1 MKKLALM
8 TKKEKMS
15 LVRNSLQII
24 MGTLILAIGQ
34 VLFIEQCS
42 LVTGGLASIGNIIN
56 KFFPSQYTVSI
67 TVVALNILCFL
78 VGSIF
83 IGKTFAAQTLLSTL
97 FYTLLYPVISALM
110 SNNLLPFLQFNEM
123 NDLNLLLAGLF
134 GGVISGIGI
143 GICMGAGGSTG
154 GVDVFAVL
162 ISKITRI
169 KVSILMFIID
179 GTIVLLGFIFIKP
192 DFVYF
197 LICVLSS
204 ICCSAALEFVFA
216 RKNNCYVVDIISK
229 EWKAINDF
237 IIINLERGSTIVNV
251 QGGYKFEDYRMIQA
265 AISRNQYALL
275 LDKISEID
283 QSAFVIVSSA
293 REVNGEG
300 FQNLPKKKQIRGDS
314 NNESEK

>member
-67 TVVALNILCFL
+67 TVVVLNILCFL

-83 IGKTFAAQTLLSTL
+83 IGKTFAAQTLLSAG
-97 FYTLLYPVISALM
+97 FYTLLYPAISALM

-143 GICMGAGGSTG
+143 GICMAAGGSTG
-154 GVDVFAVL
+154 GVDVFAIL

-169 KVSILMFIID
+169 KVSILVFIID

-204 ICCSAALEFVFA
+204 FCCSASLEFVFT
-216 RKNNCYVVDIISK
+216 RKNNCYVIDIISK
-229 EWKAINDF
+229 EWKEINDF

-300 FQNLPKKKQIRGDS
+300 FQNLPKKKQVRGDS

>member
-179 GTIVLLGFIFIKP
+179 GTIVLLGFIFIKQ

>member
-1 MKKLALM
+1 MKQLALM

-67 TVVALNILCFL
+67 TVVVLNILCFL

-83 IGKTFAAQTLLSTL
+83 IGKTFAAQTLLSAG
-97 FYTLLYPVISALM
+97 FYTLLYPAISALM

-143 GICMGAGGSTG
+143 GICMAAGGSTG
-154 GVDVFAVL
+154 GVDVFAIL

-169 KVSILMFIID
+169 KVSILVFIID

-204 ICCSAALEFVFA
+204 ICCSASLEFVFT
-216 RKNNCYVVDIISK
+216 RKNNCYVIDIISK

-300 FQNLPKKKQIRGDS
+300 FQNLPRKKQVRGDS

>member
-67 TVVALNILCFL
+67 TVVVLNILCFL

-83 IGKTFAAQTLLSTL
+83 IGKTFAAQTLLSAG
-97 FYTLLYPVISALM
+97 FYTLLYPAISALM

-154 GVDVFAVL
+154 GVDVFAIL

-169 KVSILMFIID
+169 KVSILVFIID

-204 ICCSAALEFVFA
+204 FCCSASLEFVFT
-216 RKNNCYVVDIISK
+216 RKNNCYVIDIISK

-300 FQNLPKKKQIRGDS
+300 FQNLPKKKQVRGDS
-314 NNESEK
+314 NNESKK

>member
-1 MKKLALM
+1 MKQLALM

-204 ICCSAALEFVFA
+204 FCCSASLEFVFA
-216 RKNNCYVVDIISK
+216 RKNNCYVIDIISK

-265 AISRNQYALL
+265 AISRDQYSLL
-275 LDKISEID
+275 IDKISEID

-300 FQNLPKKKQIRGDS
+300 FQNLPKKKQLKGDS
-314 NNESEK
+314 SNESKK

>member
-1 MKKLALM
+1 MKQLALM

-67 TVVALNILCFL
+67 TVVVLNILCFL

-97 FYTLLYPVISALM
+97 FYTLLYPAISALM

-154 GVDVFAVL
+154 GVDVFAIL

-169 KVSILMFIID
+169 KVSILVFIID

-204 ICCSAALEFVFA
+204 ICCSASLEFVFT

-300 FQNLPKKKQIRGDS
+300 FQNLPKKKQLKGG
-314 NNESEK
+314 NNDESKK

>member
-56 KFFPSQYTVSI
+56 KFLPSQYTVSI
-67 TVVALNILCFL
+67 TVVVLNILCFL
-78 VGSIF
+78 VGSVF

-154 GVDVFAVL
+154 GVDVFAIL

-169 KVSILMFIID
+169 KVSILVFIID

-204 ICCSAALEFVFA
+204 FCCSAALEFVFT
-216 RKNNCYVVDIISK
+216 RKNNCFVIDIISK

-237 IIINLERGSTIVNV
+237 IIIKLERGSTIVNV

-300 FQNLPKKKQIRGDS
+300 FQNLPKKKQLKGG
-314 NNESEK
+314 NNDESKK

>member
-67 TVVALNILCFL
+67 TVVVLNILCFL

-154 GVDVFAVL
+154 GVDVFAIL

-169 KVSILMFIID
+169 KVSVLVFIID

-204 ICCSAALEFVFA
+204 ICCSASLEFVFT

-300 FQNLPKKKQIRGDS
+300 FQNLPKKKQLKGG
-314 NNESEK
+314 NNDESKK

>member
-56 KFFPSQYTVSI
+56 KFLPSQYTVSI
-67 TVVALNILCFL
+67 TVVVLNILCFL

-83 IGKTFAAQTLLSTL
+83 IGKTFAAQTLLSAG
-97 FYTLLYPVISALM
+97 FYTLIYPAISALM
-110 SNNLLPFLQFNEM
+110 NNNLLPFLHFNEM

-154 GVDVFAVL
+154 GVDVFAIL

-169 KVSILMFIID
+169 KVSILVFIID
-179 GTIVLLGFIFIKP
+179 GTIVLLGFIFVKP

-204 ICCSAALEFVFA
+204 FCCSASLEFVFT
-216 RKNNCYVVDIISK
+216 RKNNCYVIDIISK

-237 IIINLERGSTIVNV
+237 IIIKLERGSTIVNV

-265 AISRNQYALL
+265 AISRDQYTQLI
-275 LDKISEID
+275 DKISEID
-283 QSAFVIVSSA
+283 QNAFVIVSSA

-300 FQNLPKKKQIRGDS
+300 FQNLPKKKQVRGDS

>member
-67 TVVALNILCFL
+67 TVVVLNILCFL

-83 IGKTFAAQTLLSTL
+83 IGKTFAAQTLLSAG
-97 FYTLLYPVISALM
+97 FYTLLYPAISALM

-143 GICMGAGGSTG
+143 GICMAAGGSTG
-154 GVDVFAVL
+154 GVDVFAIL

-169 KVSILMFIID
+169 KVSILVFIID

-204 ICCSAALEFVFA
+204 FCCSASLEFVFT
-216 RKNNCYVVDIISK
+216 RKNNCYVIDIISK

-300 FQNLPKKKQIRGDS
+300 FQNLPRKKQVRGDS

>member
-67 TVVALNILCFL
+67 TVVVLNILCFL

-83 IGKTFAAQTLLSTL
+83 IGKTFAAQTLLSAG
-97 FYTLLYPVISALM
+97 FYTLLYPAISALM

-143 GICMGAGGSTG
+143 GICMAAGGSTG
-154 GVDVFAVL
+154 GVDVFAIL

-169 KVSILMFIID
+169 KVSILVFIID

-204 ICCSAALEFVFA
+204 ICCSASLEFVFT
-216 RKNNCYVVDIISK
+216 RKNNCYVIDIISK

-300 FQNLPKKKQIRGDS
+300 FQNLPRKKQVRGDS

>member
-67 TVVALNILCFL
+67 TVVVLNILCFL
-78 VGSIF
+78 VGTIF

-134 GGVISGIGI
+134 GGVITGIGI

-162 ISKITRI
+162 ISKLTRI
-169 KVSILMFIID
+169 KVSILVFIID
-179 GTIVLLGFIFIKP
+179 GTIVLLGFIFVKP

-204 ICCSAALEFVFA
+204 FCCSASLEFVFT
-216 RKNNCYVVDIISK
+216 RKNNCYVIDIISK

-265 AISRNQYALL
+265 AISRDQYTQLI
-275 LDKISEID
+275 DKISEID

-300 FQNLPKKKQIRGDS
+300 FQNLPKKKQVRGDS

>member
-67 TVVALNILCFL
+67 TVVVLNILCFL

-83 IGKTFAAQTLLSTL
+83 IGKTFAAQTLLSAG
-97 FYTLLYPVISALM
+97 FYTLLYPAISALM

-154 GVDVFAVL
+154 GVDVFAIL

-169 KVSILMFIID
+169 KVSVLVFIID

-204 ICCSAALEFVFA
+204 ICCSASLEFVFT

-300 FQNLPKKKQIRGDS
+300 FQNLPKKKQLKGG
-314 NNESEK
+314 NNDESKK

>member
-143 GICMGAGGSTG
+143 GICMSAGGSTG

-204 ICCSAALEFVFA
+204 FCCSASLEFVFT
-216 RKNNCYVVDIISK
+216 RKNNCYVIDIISK

-300 FQNLPKKKQIRGDS
+300 FQNLPKKKQVRGDS

>member
-67 TVVALNILCFL
+67 TVVVLNILCFL
-78 VGSIF
+78 VGTIF

-134 GGVISGIGI
+134 GGVITGIGI

-154 GVDVFAVL
+154 GVDVFAIL
-162 ISKITRI
+162 ISKLTRI
-169 KVSILMFIID
+169 KVSILVFIID
-179 GTIVLLGFIFIKP
+179 GTIVLLGFIFVKP

-204 ICCSAALEFVFA
+204 FCCSASLEFVFT
-216 RKNNCYVVDIISK
+216 RKNNCYVIDIISK

-237 IIINLERGSTIVNV
+237 IIIKLERGSTIVNV

-265 AISRNQYALL
+265 AISRDQYTQLI
-275 LDKISEID
+275 DKISEID

-300 FQNLPKKKQIRGDS
+300 FQNLPKKKQVRGDS

>member
-67 TVVALNILCFL
+67 AVVVLNILCFL
-78 VGSIF
+78 IGSIF

-154 GVDVFAVL
+154 GVDVFAIL

-169 KVSILMFIID
+169 KVSILVFIID

-204 ICCSAALEFVFA
+204 FCCSASLEFVFT

-229 EWKAINDF
+229 EWKTINDF

-251 QGGYKFEDYRMIQA
+251 QGGYKFENYRMIQA

-300 FQNLPKKKQIRGDS
+300 FQNLPKKKQLKGG
-314 NNESEK
+314 NNDESKK

>member
-67 TVVALNILCFL
+67 TVVVLNILCFL

-83 IGKTFAAQTLLSTL
+83 IGKTFAAQTLLSAG
-97 FYTLLYPVISALM
+97 FYTLLYPAISALM

-143 GICMGAGGSTG
+143 GICMAAGGSTG
-154 GVDVFAVL
+154 GVDVFAIL

-169 KVSILMFIID
+169 KVSILVFIID

-204 ICCSAALEFVFA
+204 ICCSASLEFVFT
-216 RKNNCYVVDIISK
+216 RKNNCYVIDIISK

-300 FQNLPKKKQIRGDS
+300 FQNLPKKKQVRGDS

>member
-1 MKKLALM
+1 MKQLALM

-67 TVVALNILCFL
+67 TVVVLNILCFL

-154 GVDVFAVL
+154 GIDVFAIL

-169 KVSILMFIID
+169 KVSVLVFIID

-204 ICCSAALEFVFA
+204 ICCSASLEFVFT

-300 FQNLPKKKQIRGDS
+300 FQNLPKKKQLKGG
-314 NNESEK
+314 NNDESKK

>member
-67 TVVALNILCFL
+67 TVVVLNILCFL

-83 IGKTFAAQTLLSTL
+83 IGKTFAAQTLLSAG
-97 FYTLLYPVISALM
+97 FYTLLYPAISALM

-143 GICMGAGGSTG
+143 GICMAAGGSTG
-154 GVDVFAVL
+154 GVDVFAIL

-169 KVSILMFIID
+169 KVSILVFIID

-204 ICCSAALEFVFA
+204 FCCSASLEFVFT
-216 RKNNCYVVDIISK
+216 RKNNCYVIDIISK

-283 QSAFVIVSSA
+283 QNAFVIVSSA

-300 FQNLPKKKQIRGDS
+300 FQNLPKKKQVRGDS
-314 NNESEK
+314 NNESKK

>member
-67 TVVALNILCFL
+67 TVVILNILCFL

-154 GVDVFAVL
+154 GVDVFAIL
-162 ISKITRI
+162 ISKLTRI
-169 KVSILMFIID
+169 KVSILVFIID

-204 ICCSAALEFVFA
+204 FCCSASLEFVFT
-216 RKNNCYVVDIISK
+216 RKNNCYVIDIISK

-237 IIINLERGSTIVNV
+237 IIIKLERGSTIVNV

-265 AISRNQYALL
+265 AISRDQYTQLI
-275 LDKISEID
+275 DKISEID

-300 FQNLPKKKQIRGDS
+300 FQNLPKKKQVRGDS

>member
-67 TVVALNILCFL
+67 TVVVLNILCFL
-78 VGSIF
+78 IGSIF

-154 GVDVFAVL
+154 GVDVFAIL

-169 KVSILMFIID
+169 KVSILVFIID

-204 ICCSAALEFVFA
+204 ICCSASLEFVFT

-229 EWKAINDF
+229 EWKTINDF

-251 QGGYKFEDYRMIQA
+251 QGGYKFENYRMIQA

-300 FQNLPKKKQIRGDS
+300 FQNLPKKKQLKGG
-314 NNESEK
+314 NNDESKK

>member
-67 TVVALNILCFL
+67 TVVVLNILCFL

-162 ISKITRI
+162 ISKLTRI
-169 KVSILMFIID
+169 KVSILVFIID
-179 GTIVLLGFIFIKP
+179 GTIVLLGFIFVKP

-204 ICCSAALEFVFA
+204 FCCSASLEFVFT
-216 RKNNCYVVDIISK
+216 RKNNCYVIDIISK

-237 IIINLERGSTIVNV
+237 IIIKLERGSTIVNV

-265 AISRNQYALL
+265 AISRDQYTQLI
-275 LDKISEID
+275 DKISEID

-300 FQNLPKKKQIRGDS
+300 FQNLPKKKQVRGDS

>member
-67 TVVALNILCFL
+67 TVVILNILCFL

-83 IGKTFAAQTLLSTL
+83 IGKTFAAQTLLSAGV
-97 FYTLLYPVISALM
+97 YTLLYPAISALM
-110 SNNLLPFLQFNEM
+110 NNNLLPFLHFNEM

-134 GGVISGIGI
+134 GGVITGIGI

-162 ISKITRI
+162 ISKLTRI
-169 KVSILMFIID
+169 KVSILVFIID
-179 GTIVLLGFIFIKP
+179 GTIVLLGFIFVKP

-204 ICCSAALEFVFA
+204 FCCSASLEFVFT
-216 RKNNCYVVDIISK
+216 RKNNCYVIDIISK

-237 IIINLERGSTIVNV
+237 IIIKLERGSTIVNV

-265 AISRNQYALL
+265 AISRDQYTQLI
-275 LDKISEID
+275 DKISEID

-300 FQNLPKKKQIRGDS
+300 FQNLPKKKQVRGDS

>member
-67 TVVALNILCFL
+67 TVVVLNILCFL

-83 IGKTFAAQTLLSTL
+83 IGKTFAAQTLLSAG
-97 FYTLLYPVISALM
+97 FYTLLYPAISALM

-143 GICMGAGGSTG
+143 GICMAAGGSTG
-154 GVDVFAVL
+154 GVDVFAIL

-169 KVSILMFIID
+169 KVSILVFIID

-204 ICCSAALEFVFA
+204 FCCSASLEFVFT
-216 RKNNCYVVDIISK
+216 RKNNCYVIDIISK

-300 FQNLPKKKQIRGDS
+300 FQNLPKKKQVRGDS

>member
-67 TVVALNILCFL
+67 AVVVLNILCFL
-78 VGSIF
+78 IGSIF

-110 SNNLLPFLQFNEM
+110 SNKLLPFLQFNEM

-154 GVDVFAVL
+154 GVDVFAIL

-169 KVSILMFIID
+169 KVSILVFIID

-204 ICCSAALEFVFA
+204 ICCSASLEFVFT

-229 EWKAINDF
+229 EWKTINDF

-251 QGGYKFEDYRMIQA
+251 QGGYKFENYRMIQA

-300 FQNLPKKKQIRGDS
+300 FQNLPKKKQLKGG
-314 NNESEK
+314 NNDESKK

>member
-67 TVVALNILCFL
+67 TVVVLNILCFL

-83 IGKTFAAQTLLSTL
+83 IGKTFAAQTLLSAG
-97 FYTLLYPVISALM
+97 FYTLLYPAISALM

-154 GVDVFAVL
+154 GVDVFAIL

-169 KVSILMFIID
+169 KVSVLVFIID

-204 ICCSAALEFVFA
+204 FCCSASLEFVFT

-229 EWKAINDF
+229 EWKTINDF

-300 FQNLPKKKQIRGDS
+300 FQNLPKKKQLKGG
-314 NNESEK
+314 NNDESKK

>member
-67 TVVALNILCFL
+67 TVVVLNILCFL

-83 IGKTFAAQTLLSTL
+83 IGKTFAAQTLLSAG
-97 FYTLLYPVISALM
+97 FYTLLYPAISALM

-154 GVDVFAVL
+154 GVDVFAIL

-169 KVSILMFIID
+169 KVSILVFIID

-204 ICCSAALEFVFA
+204 FCCSASLEFVFT
-216 RKNNCYVVDIISK
+216 RKNNCYVIDIISK

-283 QSAFVIVSSA
+283 QNAFVIVSSA

-300 FQNLPKKKQIRGDS
+300 FQNLPKKKQVRGDS
-314 NNESEK
+314 NNESKK

>member
-67 TVVALNILCFL
+67 TVVILNILCFL

-154 GVDVFAVL
+154 GVDVFAIL
-162 ISKITRI
+162 ISKLTRI
-169 KVSILMFIID
+169 KVSILVFIID
-179 GTIVLLGFIFIKP
+179 GTIVLLGFIFVKP

-204 ICCSAALEFVFA
+204 FCCSASLEFVFT
-216 RKNNCYVVDIISK
+216 RKNNCYVIDIISK

-265 AISRNQYALL
+265 AISRDQYTQLI
-275 LDKISEID
+275 DKISEID

-300 FQNLPKKKQIRGDS
+300 FQNLPKKKQVRGDS

>member
-1 MKKLALM
+1 MKQLALM

-67 TVVALNILCFL
+67 TVVVLNILCFL

>member
-67 TVVALNILCFL
+67 TVVILNILCFL

-154 GVDVFAVL
+154 GVDVFAIL
-162 ISKITRI
+162 ISKLTRI
-169 KVSILMFIID
+169 KVSILVFIID

-204 ICCSAALEFVFA
+204 FCCSASLEFVFT
-216 RKNNCYVVDIISK
+216 RKNNCYVIDIISK

-265 AISRNQYALL
+265 AISRDQYTQLI
-275 LDKISEID
+275 DKISEID

-300 FQNLPKKKQIRGDS
+300 FQNLPKKKQVRGDS

>member
-67 TVVALNILCFL
+67 TVVVLNILCFL

-83 IGKTFAAQTLLSTL
+83 IGKTFAAQTLLSAG
-97 FYTLLYPVISALM
+97 FYTLLYPAISALM

-143 GICMGAGGSTG
+143 GICMAAGGSTG
-154 GVDVFAVL
+154 GVDVFAIL

-169 KVSILMFIID
+169 KVSILVFIID

-204 ICCSAALEFVFA
+204 ICCSASLEFVFT
-216 RKNNCYVVDIISK
+216 RKNNCYVIDIISK

-300 FQNLPKKKQIRGDS
+300 FQNLPKKKQLKGG
-314 NNESEK
+314 NNDESKK

>member
-67 TVVALNILCFL
+67 TVVVLNILCFL
-78 VGSIF
+78 IGSIF

-154 GVDVFAVL
+154 GVDVFAIL

-169 KVSILMFIID
+169 KVSILVFIID

-204 ICCSAALEFVFA
+204 ICCSASLEFVFT

-229 EWKAINDF
+229 EWKTINDF

-251 QGGYKFEDYRMIQA
+251 QGGYKFENYRMIQA

-300 FQNLPKKKQIRGDS
+300 FQNLPKKKQLKGGNTD
-314 NNESEK
+314 ESKK